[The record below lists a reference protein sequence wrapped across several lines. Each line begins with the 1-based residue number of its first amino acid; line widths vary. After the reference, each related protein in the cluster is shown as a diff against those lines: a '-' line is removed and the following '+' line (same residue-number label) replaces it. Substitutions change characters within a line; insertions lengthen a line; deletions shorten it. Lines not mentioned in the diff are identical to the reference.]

1 MTVIPG
7 GQVLTLEGLTIGVLG
22 GTGPQG
28 KGLGLRFAIAGHTV
42 VLGSRDPARAEAAAA
57 ETREQR
63 PGLTLDVRGGTNE
76 DAATAGEVVVLAVPY
91 DGHRDTVS
99 GLAPLLEGK
108 IVVDCVNPMAFDQ
121 AGAMPVDVREGSA
134 AEQTALLAPGA
145 RVVSAFHDVSAR
157 RLFGTN
163 SSVNTDVLVC
173 GDDADAKT
181 LVIGL
186 ATQVPGMR
194 GIDAGPLR
202 LSRELEA
209 LTTVL
214 LAINK
219 RYKTHAGVRVTGV

>member
-1 MTVIPG
+1 VTVIPG
-7 GQVLTLEGLTIGVLG
+7 GQVVTLEALTIGVLG

-28 KGLGLRFAIAGHTV
+28 KGLGLRFAVAGHSI
-42 VLGSRDPARAEAAAA
+42 VLGSRDADRASAAA
-57 ETREQR
+57 EEVRAMR
-63 PGLTLDVRGGTNE
+63 PGERLDVRGGTNE
-76 DAATAGEVVVLAVPY
+76 EAAGAGSVVVLAVPY
-91 DGHRDTVS
+91 DGHAATVS
-99 GLAPLLEGK
+99 ALADRLAGK
-108 IVVDCVNPMAFDQ
+108 IVVDCVNPMAFDK
-121 AGAMPVDVREGSA
+121 AGALPVDVREGSA
-134 AEQTALLAPGA
+134 AEQTAALAPGA

-163 SSVNTDVLVC
+163 TSVNTDVLVC
-173 GDDADAKT
+173 GDDTEAKT
-181 LVIGL
+181 LVVGL

-219 RYKTHAGVRVTGV
+219 RYKTHAGVRITGV

>member
-1 MTVIPG
+1 VTVIPG
-7 GQVLTLEGLTIGVLG
+7 GQIVNLEGLTIGVLG

-28 KGLGLRFAIAGHTV
+28 KGLGLRFAIAGHAV
-42 VLGSRDPARAEAAAA
+42 LLGSRDPARAAEAAE
-57 ETREQR
+57 ETRGLR
-63 PGLTLDVRGGTNE
+63 PALSLDIRGGTNE
-76 DAATAGEVVVLAVPY
+76 EAASFGAVVVLAVPY
-91 DGHRDTVS
+91 DGHAATVTA
-99 GLAPLLEGK
+99 LAPLLDGK
-108 IVVDCVNPMAFDQ
+108 IVVDCVNPMAFDK
-121 AGAMPVDVREGSA
+121 AGAVPVDVREGSA
-134 AEQTALLAPGA
+134 AEQTAALVPGA

-163 SSVNTDVLVC
+163 SSVNTDILVC

-219 RYKTHAGVRVTGV
+219 RYKTHAGVRITGV

>member
-7 GQVLTLEGLTIGVLG
+7 GQVVTLEGLTIGVLG

-28 KGLGLRFAIAGHTV
+28 KGLGLRFAVAGHSV
-42 VLGSRDPARAEAAAA
+42 VLGSRDPARAEEAAREVREMRPDVTMSVRGASNEEAAAA
-57 ETREQR
+57 G
-63 PGLTLDVRGGTNE
+63 P
-76 DAATAGEVVVLAVPY
+76 VVVLAVPY
-91 DGHRDTVS
+91 EGHRETVTS
-99 GLAPLLEGK
+99 LAPVLEGR
-108 IVVDCVNPMAFDQ
+108 IVIDCVNPMIFDKQ
-121 AGAMPVDVREGSA
+121 GALPVDVREGSA
-134 AEQTALLAPGA
+134 SEQTASLVPGA

-163 SSVNTDVLVC
+163 TSVNTDILVC
-173 GDDADAKT
+173 GDDVEAKT

-219 RYKTHAGVRVTGV
+219 RYKTHAGVRITGV

>member
-1 MTVIPG
+1 VTVIPG
-7 GQVLTLEGLTIGVLG
+7 GQIVNLEGLSIGVLG

-28 KGLGLRFAIAGHTV
+28 KGLGLRFAIAGHSV
-42 VLGSRDPARAEAAAA
+42 LLGSRDAARAAEAAAEVRA
-57 ETREQR
+57 LR
-63 PGLTLDVRGGTNE
+63 PSLPLDVRGGTNE
-76 DAATAGEVVVLAVPY
+76 EAATFGSVVVLAVPY
-91 DGHRDTVS
+91 DGHAATVTA
-99 GLAPLLEGK
+99 LAPLLDGK
-108 IVVDCVNPMAFDQ
+108 IVVDCVNPMAFDK
-121 AGAMPVDVREGSA
+121 AGAVPVPVHEGSA
-134 AEQTALLAPGA
+134 AEQTAALVPGA

-163 SSVNTDVLVC
+163 SSVNTDILVC
-173 GDDADAKT
+173 GDDAEAKT

-219 RYKTHAGVRVTGV
+219 RYKTHAGVRITGV

>member
-7 GQVLTLEGLTIGVLG
+7 GQVVRIEGLTIGVLG

-28 KGLGLRFAIAGHTV
+28 KGLALRFGVAGHHLL
-42 VLGSRDPARAEAAAA
+42 LGSRDPDRAAAAAA
-57 ETREQR
+57 EVRALR
-63 PGLTLDVRGGTNE
+63 PDLNLDVTGAGNE
-76 DAATAGEVVVLAVPY
+76 DVAAKSEIVVLAVPY
-91 DGHRDTVS
+91 DGHADTVRE
-99 GLAPLLEGK
+99 LAAHLAGK
-108 IVVDCVNPMAFDQ
+108 VVIDCVNPMIFDQ
-121 AGAMPVDVREGSA
+121 AGALPVDVREGSA
-134 AEQTALLAPGA
+134 AEQTQALVPAA

-163 SSVNTDVLVC
+163 TSVNTDILVC
-173 GDDADAKT
+173 GDDEEAKT
-181 LVIGL
+181 LVVAL

-219 RYKTHAGVRVTGV
+219 RYRTHAGVRITGV

>member
-1 MTVIPG
+1 VTVIPG
-7 GQVLTLEGLTIGVLG
+7 GQVLTLEGLPIGVLG

-28 KGLGLRFAIAGHTV
+28 KGLALRFAIAGHRV
-42 VLGSRDPARAEAAAA
+42 VLGSRDPLRAAAA
-57 ETREQR
+57 ADEVRAMRE
-63 PGLTLDVRGGTNE
+63 GAALDVAGGSNE
-76 DAATAGEVVVLAVPY
+76 DAATFGSVVVLAVPY
-91 DGHRDTVS
+91 DAHRDTVS
-99 GLAPLLEGK
+99 ALAPLLAGK
-108 IVVDCVNPMAFDQ
+108 IVVDCVNPMAFDK

-134 AEQTALLAPGA
+134 AEQTAALVPGA

-163 SSVNTDVLVC
+163 SSVNTDILVC
-173 GDDADAKT
+173 GDDAEAKT

>member
-1 MTVIPG
+1 VTVLPG

-28 KGLGLRFAIAGHTV
+28 KGLGLRFAIAGHSV
-42 VLGSRDPARAEAAAA
+42 VLGSRDVARASAAADEVKA
-57 ETREQR
+57 MRS
-63 PGLTLDVRGGTNE
+63 GMTLDVRGGTNE
-76 DAATAGEVVVLAVPY
+76 DAATSGSVVVLAVPY
-91 DGHRDTVS
+91 DGHLPTVTA
-99 GLAPLLEGK
+99 LAPLLDGK
-108 IVVDCVNPMAFDQ
+108 VVVDCVNPMAFDK
-121 AGAMPVDVREGSA
+121 AGAVPVDVREGSA
-134 AEQTALLAPGA
+134 AEQTAALVPGA

-163 SSVNTDVLVC
+163 SSVNTDILVC

-181 LVIGL
+181 MVIGL

-219 RYKTHAGVRVTGV
+219 RYKTHAGVRITGV

>member
-7 GQVLTLEGLTIGVLG
+7 GQIVEVSGLTIGVLG

-28 KGLGLRFAIAGHTV
+28 KGLGLRFGIAGHTV
-42 VLGSRDPARAEAAAA
+42 LLGSRDAARADAAAA
-57 ETREQR
+57 EVQAMR
-63 PGLTLDVRGGTNE
+63 PGTPVDVRGATNE
-76 DAATAGEVVVLAVPY
+76 VAAADGEVVVLAVPY
-91 DGHRDTVS
+91 DGHAELVTA
-99 GLAPLLEGK
+99 LAPHLAGK
-108 IVVDCVNPMAFDQ
+108 IVIDCVNPMAFDKV
-121 AGAMPVDVREGSA
+121 GAVPVEVREGSA
-134 AEQTALLAPGA
+134 AEQTAALVPGS

-163 SSVNTDVLVC
+163 SSVNTDILVC
-173 GDDADAKT
+173 GDDADAKA
-181 LVIGL
+181 LVIAL

-219 RYKTHAGVRVTGV
+219 RYKTHAGVRITGV

>member
-7 GQVLTLEGLTIGVLG
+7 GQVVTLEGLTIGVLG

-28 KGLGLRFAIAGHTV
+28 KGLALRFAVAGHAV
-42 VLGSRDPARAEAAAA
+42 MLGSRDPARAEAAAEEVRA
-57 ETREQR
+57 MR
-63 PGLTLDVRGGTNE
+63 PDVEMDVRGGANE
-76 DAATAGEVVVLAVPY
+76 AAAAFGPVVVLAVPY
-91 DGHRDTVS
+91 DGHRDTVTA
-99 GLAPLLEGK
+99 LAPVLDGK
-108 IVVDCVNPMAFDQ
+108 IVVDCVNPMIFDK
-121 AGAMPVDVREGSA
+121 AGALPVDVREGSA
-134 AEQTALLAPGA
+134 AEQTAALVPGA

-163 SSVNTDVLVC
+163 TSVNTDILVC
-173 GDDADAKT
+173 GDDVEAKT

-219 RYKTHAGVRVTGV
+219 RYKTHAGVRITGV

>member
-1 MTVIPG
+1 VTVIPG

-28 KGLGLRFAIAGHTV
+28 KGLGLRFAIAGHHV
-42 VLGSRDPARAEAAAA
+42 VLGSRDVSRAAAAA
-57 ETREQR
+57 EETRAMR
-63 PGLTLDVRGGTNE
+63 PDQDLDVRGGTNE
-76 DAATAGEVVVLAVPY
+76 DAATAGSVVVLAVPY
-91 DGHRDTVS
+91 DGHAATVS
-99 GLAPLLEGK
+99 SLAPLLAGK
-108 IVVDCVNPMAFDQ
+108 IVVDCVNPMAFDKQ
-121 AGAMPVDVREGSA
+121 GAVPVDVREGSA
-134 AEQTALLAPGA
+134 AEQTAALAPGA

-163 SSVNTDVLVC
+163 SSVNTDILVC

-202 LSRELEA
+202 LSRELES

-219 RYKTHAGVRVTGV
+219 RYKTHAGVRITGV

>member
-7 GQVLTLEGLTIGVLG
+7 GRVVTLEGLQIGVLG

-28 KGLGLRFAIAGHTV
+28 KGLGLRFAIAGHSV
-42 VLGSRDPARAEAAAA
+42 LLGSRDTERAAAAA
-57 ETREQR
+57 EETRAMR
-63 PGLTLDVRGGTNE
+63 PELDLDVRGGTNE
-76 DAATAGEVVVLAVPY
+76 EAASFGDVVVLAVPFE
-91 DGHRDTVS
+91 GHRDTVTA
-99 GLAPLLEGK
+99 LAPLLDGK
-108 IVVDCVNPMAFDQ
+108 IVVDCVNPMAFDK
-121 AGAMPVDVREGSA
+121 AGAVPVDVREGSA
-134 AEQTALLAPGA
+134 AEQTAALVPGA

-163 SSVNTDVLVC
+163 SSVNTDILVC
-173 GDDADAKT
+173 GDDEEAKT

-219 RYKTHAGVRVTGV
+219 RYKTHAGVRITGV

>member
-7 GQVLTLEGLTIGVLG
+7 GQIVNLSGLSIGVLG

-28 KGLGLRFAIAGHTV
+28 KGLALRFAIAGHAV
-42 VLGSRDPARAEAAAA
+42 VLGSRDAARASAAA
-57 ETREQR
+57 EEVLALR
-63 PGLTLDVRGGTNE
+63 PALALDVRGGTNE
-76 DAATAGEVVVLAVPY
+76 EAASFGSVVVLAVPY
-91 DGHRDTVS
+91 DGHAATVTA
-99 GLAPLLEGK
+99 LAPLLDGK
-108 IVVDCVNPMAFDQ
+108 IVVDCVNPMAFDK
-121 AGAMPVDVREGSA
+121 AGAIPVDVREGSA

-163 SSVNTDVLVC
+163 SSVNTDILVC
-173 GDDADAKT
+173 GDDVEAKT
-181 LVIGL
+181 LVVGL

-219 RYKTHAGVRVTGV
+219 RYKTHAGVRITGV

>member
-1 MTVIPG
+1 VTVLPG

-42 VLGSRDPARAEAAAA
+42 VLGSRDVARASAAA
-57 ETREQR
+57 EEVRGMR
-63 PGLTLDVRGGTNE
+63 PGMELDVRGGTNE
-76 DAATAGEVVVLAVPY
+76 DAATSGSVVVLAVPY
-91 DGHRDTVS
+91 DGHLPTVTA
-99 GLAPLLEGK
+99 LAPLLDGK
-108 IVVDCVNPMAFDQ
+108 VVVDCVNPMAFDK
-121 AGAMPVDVREGSA
+121 AGAVPVDVREGSA
-134 AEQTALLAPGA
+134 AEQTAALVPGA

-163 SSVNTDVLVC
+163 TSVNTDVLVC
-173 GDDADAKT
+173 GDDAEAKT
-181 LVIGL
+181 LVVAL
-186 ATQVPGMR
+186 ASQVPGMR
-194 GIDAGPLR
+194 GVDAGPLR

-219 RYKTHAGVRVTGV
+219 RYKTHAGVRITGV

>member
-1 MTVIPG
+1 VTVIPG
-7 GQVLTLEGLTIGVLG
+7 GQVVTLEALTIGVLG

-28 KGLGLRFAIAGHTV
+28 KGLALRFGVAGHSV
-42 VLGSRDPARAEAAAA
+42 VLGSRDPARAAAAA
-57 ETREQR
+57 EEVKAMRPREEI
-63 PGLTLDVRGGTNE
+63 DVRGGSNE
-76 DAATAGEVVVLAVPY
+76 DAATAGSMVVLAVPY
-91 DGHRDTVS
+91 DGHRDTVIA
-99 GLAPLLEGK
+99 LAPHLAGK
-108 IVVDCVNPMAFDQ
+108 IVVDCVNPMAFDK
-121 AGAMPVDVREGSA
+121 AGALPVDVREGSA
-134 AEQTALLAPGA
+134 AEQTAALVPGA

-163 SSVNTDVLVC
+163 TSVNTDVLVC
-173 GDDADAKT
+173 GDDAEAKA

-219 RYKTHAGVRVTGV
+219 RYKTHAGVRITGV

>member
-7 GQVLTLEGLTIGVLG
+7 GQVLTLEGLRIGVLG

-28 KGLGLRFAIAGHTV
+28 KGLGLRFAIAGHSV
-42 VLGSRDPARAEAAAA
+42 VLGSRDAERAAAAA
-57 ETREQR
+57 EETRALR
-63 PGLTLDVRGGTNE
+63 PELTLDVRGGTNDE
-76 DAATAGEVVVLAVPY
+76 AATHGDIVVLAVPY
-91 DGHRDTVS
+91 DGHAATLQAV
-99 GLAPLLEGK
+99 APLLDGK
-108 IVVDCVNPMAFDQ
+108 IVVDCVNPMAFDKR
-121 AGAMPVDVREGSA
+121 GAVPVDVREGSA
-134 AEQTALLAPGA
+134 AEQTASLVPGA

-173 GDDADAKT
+173 GDDVEAKT
-181 LVIGL
+181 LVVGL

-202 LSRELEA
+202 LSRELES

-219 RYKTHAGVRVTGV
+219 RYKTHAGVRITGV

>member
-7 GQVLTLEGLTIGVLG
+7 GQIVTVEGLTIGVLG

-28 KGLGLRFAIAGHTV
+28 KGLGLRFGVSGHTV
-42 VLGSRDPARAEAAAA
+42 LLGSRDRARAVTAVDEVRAMRPDATLNLQAATNEEAAAA
-57 ETREQR
+57 E
-63 PGLTLDVRGGTNE
+63 
-76 DAATAGEVVVLAVPY
+76 VVVIAVPY
-91 DGHRDTVS
+91 EGHRELIAS
-99 GLAPLLEGK
+99 LAKELAGK
-108 IVVDCVNPMAFDQ
+108 VVVDCVNPMTFDVH
-121 AGAMPVDVREGSA
+121 GARYVDVSEGSA
-134 AEQTALLAPGA
+134 AEQAQVLLPES
-145 RVVSAFHDVSAR
+145 RLVSAFHDVSAR

-163 SSVNTDVLVC
+163 TSVNTDILVC
-173 GDDADAKT
+173 GDDAEAKG
-181 LVIGL
+181 LVIAL

-219 RYKTHAGVRVTGV
+219 RYKTHAGVRITGV

>member
-7 GQVLTLEGLTIGVLG
+7 GQVVTLEGLTIGVLG

-28 KGLGLRFAIAGHTV
+28 KGLGLRFAVAGHHV
-42 VLGSRDPARAEAAAA
+42 VLGSRSPERAEEAAA
-57 ETREQR
+57 EVREMR
-63 PGLTLDVRGGTNE
+63 PDVTLSVRGGTNE
-76 DAATAGEVVVLAVPY
+76 EAAAAGPVVVLAVPY
-91 DGHRDTVS
+91 EGHAETVTS
-99 GLAPLLEGK
+99 LAPLLDGK
-108 IVVDCVNPMAFDQ
+108 IVIDCVNPMIFDKQ
-121 AGAMPVDVREGSA
+121 GAMPVEVREGSA
-134 AEQTALLAPGA
+134 SEQTAALVPGA

-163 SSVNTDVLVC
+163 TSVNTDILVC
-173 GDDADAKT
+173 GDDVEAKT

-219 RYKTHAGVRVTGV
+219 RYKTHAGVRITGV

>member
-1 MTVIPG
+1 VTVLPG

-28 KGLGLRFAIAGHTV
+28 KGLGLRFAIAGHSV
-42 VLGSRDPARAEAAAA
+42 VLGSRDVARASAAA
-57 ETREQR
+57 EEVRGMR
-63 PGLTLDVRGGTNE
+63 PGTSLDVRGGTNE
-76 DAATAGEVVVLAVPY
+76 DAASSGSVVVLAVPY
-91 DGHRDTVS
+91 DGHLPTVTS
-99 GLAPLLEGK
+99 LAPLLDGK
-108 IVVDCVNPMAFDQ
+108 VVVDCVNPMAFDK
-121 AGAMPVDVREGSA
+121 AGALPVDVREGSA
-134 AEQTALLAPGA
+134 AEQTAALAPGA

-163 SSVNTDVLVC
+163 SSVNTDILVC

-181 LVIGL
+181 MVIGL

-219 RYKTHAGVRVTGV
+219 RYKTHAGVRITGV

>member
-1 MTVIPG
+1 VTVIPG
-7 GQVLTLEGLTIGVLG
+7 GQVVTLEGLRIGVLG

-28 KGLGLRFAIAGHTV
+28 KGLGLRFAIAGHAV
-42 VLGSRDPARAEAAAA
+42 VLGSRDASRAAEAAA
-57 ETREQR
+57 ETVAMR
-63 PGLTLDVRGGTNE
+63 PGMTLDVRGGTNE
-76 DAATAGEVVVLAVPY
+76 EAAAFGDIVVLAVPY
-91 DGHRDTVS
+91 DGHQPTVTS
-99 GLAPLLEGK
+99 LAAALDGK
-108 IVVDCVNPMAFDQ
+108 IVVDCVNPMAFDK
-121 AGAMPVDVREGSA
+121 AGAVPVDVREGSA
-134 AEQTALLAPGA
+134 AEQTAALAPGA

-163 SSVNTDVLVC
+163 SSVNTDILVC
-173 GDDADAKT
+173 GDDVEAKT

-219 RYKTHAGVRVTGV
+219 RYKTHAGVRITGV

>member
-7 GQVLTLEGLTIGVLG
+7 GQVVTLEGLRIGVLG

-28 KGLGLRFAIAGHTV
+28 KGLGLRFAIAGHAV
-42 VLGSRDPARAEAAAA
+42 VLGSRDVARAAEAAA
-57 ETREQR
+57 ETVGMR
-63 PGLTLDVRGGTNE
+63 PGMTLDVRGGTNE
-76 DAATAGEVVVLAVPY
+76 EAAAFGDVVVLAVPY
-91 DGHRDTVS
+91 EGHVATVTS
-99 GLAPLLEGK
+99 LAAALDGK
-108 IVVDCVNPMAFDQ
+108 IVVDCVNPMAFDK
-121 AGAMPVDVREGSA
+121 AGAVPVDVREGSA
-134 AEQTALLAPGA
+134 AEQTAALAPGA

-163 SSVNTDVLVC
+163 SSVNTDILVC
-173 GDDADAKT
+173 GDDVEAKT

-219 RYKTHAGVRVTGV
+219 RYKTHAGVRITGV

>member
-7 GQVLTLEGLTIGVLG
+7 GQVVTLEGLTIGVLG

-28 KGLGLRFAIAGHTV
+28 KGLGLRFAIAGHSV
-42 VLGSRDPARAEAAAA
+42 VLGSRSPDRAAEAAA
-57 ETREQR
+57 EVKEMR
-63 PGLTLDVRGGTNE
+63 PDLSLDVRGASNE
-76 DAATAGEVVVLAVPY
+76 EAAAAGPVVVLAVPY
-91 DGHRDTVS
+91 DGHRETVTA
-99 GLAPLLEGK
+99 LAPVLDGR
-108 IVVDCVNPMAFDQ
+108 IVVDCVNPMAFDK

-134 AEQTALLAPGA
+134 AEQTAALAPGA

-163 SSVNTDVLVC
+163 SSVNTDILVC
-173 GDDADAKT
+173 GDDVEAKT

-186 ATQVPGMR
+186 ATQTPGMR

-219 RYKTHAGVRVTGV
+219 RYKTHAGVRITGV

>member
-7 GQVLTLEGLTIGVLG
+7 GQVLTLEGLSIGILG

-28 KGLGLRFAIAGHTV
+28 TGLGMRFAIAGHHV
-42 VLGSRDPARAEAAAA
+42 VLGSRDVERAAAAA
-57 ETREQR
+57 EETRAQR
-63 PGLTLDVRGGTNE
+63 PEMDLAVRGGTNE
-76 DAATAGEVVVLAVPY
+76 EAATSGSVVVLAVPY
-91 DGHRDTVS
+91 DGPAAPVTA
-99 GLAPLLEGK
+99 LAPLLEGK
-108 IVVDCVNPMAFDQ
+108 IVVDCVNPMAFDK
-121 AGAMPVDVREGSA
+121 AGAVPVDVREGSA
-134 AEQTALLAPGA
+134 AEQTAVLAPGA

-163 SSVNTDVLVC
+163 SSVNTDILVC

-219 RYKTHAGVRVTGV
+219 RYKTHAGVRITGV

>member
-1 MTVIPG
+1 VTVLPG
-7 GQVLTLEGLTIGVLG
+7 GQVLTLEGLMIGVLG

-42 VLGSRDPARAEAAAA
+42 VLGSRDLARASAAADEVKA
-57 ETREQR
+57 MR
-63 PGLTLDVRGGTNE
+63 PGMSLDVRGGTNE
-76 DAATAGEVVVLAVPY
+76 DAASSGSVVVLAVPY
-91 DGHRDTVS
+91 DGHLPTVTS
-99 GLAPLLEGK
+99 LAPLLDGK
-108 IVVDCVNPMAFDQ
+108 VVVDCVNPMAFDK
-121 AGAMPVDVREGSA
+121 AGAVPVDVREGSA
-134 AEQTALLAPGA
+134 AEQTAALVPGA

-163 SSVNTDVLVC
+163 SSVNTDILVC

-219 RYKTHAGVRVTGV
+219 RYKTHAGVRITGV

>member
-1 MTVIPG
+1 VTVIPG
-7 GQVLTLEGLTIGVLG
+7 GQVVTLEGLAIGVLG

-28 KGLGLRFAIAGHTV
+28 KGLALRFAVSGHAV
-42 VLGSRDPARAEAAAA
+42 MLGSRSAERAAEAAAEVKA
-57 ETREQR
+57 MR
-63 PGLTLDVRGGTNE
+63 PDVEVDVRGGTNE
-76 DAATAGEVVVLAVPY
+76 EAAAFGPVVVLAVPY
-91 DGHRDTVS
+91 DGRADTVTS
-99 GLAPLLEGK
+99 LAPALEGK
-108 IVVDCVNPMAFDQ
+108 IVIDCVNPMIFDKQ
-121 AGAMPVDVREGSA
+121 GALPVEVREGSA
-134 AEQTALLAPGA
+134 AEQTAALVPGA

-163 SSVNTDVLVC
+163 TSVNTDILVC
-173 GDDADAKT
+173 GDDAEAKT

-202 LSRELEA
+202 LSRELES

-219 RYKTHAGVRVTGV
+219 RYKTHAGVRITGV

>member
-7 GQVLTLEGLTIGVLG
+7 GQVVTLEGLTIGVLG

-42 VLGSRDPARAEAAAA
+42 VLGSRDASRASAAAA
-57 ETREQR
+57 EVRELR
-63 PGLTLDVRGGTNE
+63 PEMSLSVRGGTNE
-76 DAATAGEVVVLAVPY
+76 EAAAAGPVVVLAVPY
-91 DGHRDTVS
+91 DGHASTVTA
-99 GLAPLLEGK
+99 LAPLLDGK
-108 IVVDCVNPMAFDQ
+108 VVVDCVNPMAFDK

-134 AEQTALLAPGA
+134 AEQTAALVPGA

-163 SSVNTDVLVC
+163 SSVNTDILVC
-173 GDDADAKT
+173 GDDVEAKT

-219 RYKTHAGVRVTGV
+219 RYKTHAGVRITGV

>member
-1 MTVIPG
+1 MTVIPDG
-7 GQVLTLEGLTIGVLG
+7 RVVTLEGLKIGVLG

-28 KGLGLRFAIAGHTV
+28 KGLGLRFAIAGHAV
-42 VLGSRDPARAEAAAA
+42 LLGSRDPGRAGEAAA
-57 ETREQR
+57 EVQEMR
-63 PGLTLDVRGGTNE
+63 PELELDVRGGTNE
-76 DAATAGEVVVLAVPY
+76 EAAAYGDVVVLAVPF
-91 DGHRDTVS
+91 DGHSDTVTA
-99 GLAPLLEGK
+99 LASRLDGK
-108 IVVDCVNPMAFDQ
+108 IVVDCVNPMAFDK
-121 AGAMPVDVREGSA
+121 AGAVPVDVREGSA
-134 AEQTALLAPGA
+134 AEQTAALVPGA
-145 RVVSAFHDVSAR
+145 RVVSAFHDVSAK

-163 SSVNTDVLVC
+163 SSVNTDILVC
-173 GDDADAKT
+173 GDDDEAKT

-219 RYKTHAGVRVTGV
+219 RYKTHAGVRITGV

>member
-7 GQVLTLEGLTIGVLG
+7 GQIVTLEGLTVGVLG

-28 KGLGLRFAIAGHTV
+28 KGLALRFSVSGHSV
-42 VLGSRDPARAEAAAA
+42 VLGSRDAARAQAAAGEVKA
-57 ETREQR
+57 MR
-63 PGLTLDVRGGTNE
+63 PGLDLAVRGGTNE
-76 DAATAGEVVVLAVPY
+76 DAATAGSVVVLAVPY
-91 DGHRDTVS
+91 EGHRDTVTA
-99 GLAPLLEGK
+99 LAPHLAGK
-108 IVVDCVNPMAFDQ
+108 VVVDCVNPMVFDQ
-121 AGAMPVDVREGSA
+121 AGAVPVDVGEGSA
-134 AEQTALLAPGA
+134 AEQTAKLVPEA

-163 SSVNTDVLVC
+163 TSVNTDILVC
-173 GDDADAKT
+173 GDDDEAKT

-186 ATQVPGMR
+186 ATQIPGMR

-209 LTTVL
+209 LTVVL

-219 RYKTHAGVRVTGV
+219 RYKTHAGVRITGV

>member
-7 GQVLTLEGLTIGVLG
+7 GQVLTLEGLSIGVLG

-28 KGLGLRFAIAGHTV
+28 KGLALRFAIAGHSV
-42 VLGSRDPARAEAAAA
+42 LLGSRDPARALAAA
-57 ETREQR
+57 EETRAMR
-63 PGLTLDVRGGTNE
+63 PGETLDVRGGTNE
-76 DAATAGEVVVLAVPY
+76 EAATFGAMVVLAVPY
-91 DGHRDTVS
+91 DGHAATVTA
-99 GLAPLLEGK
+99 LAPLLDGK
-108 IVVDCVNPMAFDQ
+108 IVVDCVNPMAFDK
-121 AGAMPVDVREGSA
+121 AGALPVDVREGSA
-134 AEQTALLAPGA
+134 AEQTASLVPGA

-163 SSVNTDVLVC
+163 SSVNTDILVC
-173 GDDADAKT
+173 GDDVEAKT

-219 RYKTHAGVRVTGV
+219 RYKTHAGVRITGV

>member
-7 GQVLTLEGLTIGVLG
+7 GQVLTLEGLRIGVLG

-28 KGLGLRFAIAGHTV
+28 KGLALRFAIAGHSV
-42 VLGSRDPARAEAAAA
+42 LLGSRDPERATAAA
-57 ETREQR
+57 EETRKMR
-63 PGLTLDVRGGTNE
+63 PEMELDVRGGTNE
-76 DAATAGEVVVLAVPY
+76 EAAGFGSVVVLAVPFE
-91 DGHRDTVS
+91 GHKDTVTA
-99 GLAPLLEGK
+99 LAPLLAGR
-108 IVVDCVNPMAFDQ
+108 IVVDCVNPMRFDQ
-121 AGAMPVDVREGSA
+121 AGAVPVDVREGSA
-134 AEQTALLAPGA
+134 AEQTAALVPEA

-163 SSVNTDVLVC
+163 SSVNTDILVC
-173 GDDADAKT
+173 GDDVEAKT

-219 RYKTHAGVRVTGV
+219 RYKTHAGVRITGV

>member
-1 MTVIPG
+1 MTVVPG
-7 GQVLTLEGLTIGVLG
+7 GQVVTLEGLKIGVLG

-28 KGLGLRFAIAGHTV
+28 KGLGLRFAIAGHSV
-42 VLGSRDPARAEAAAA
+42 LLGSRDRSRAESAAS

-63 PGLTLDVRGGTNE
+63 PDESLEVRGGTNE
-76 DAATAGEVVVLAVPY
+76 EAASFGSIVVLAVPY
-91 DGHRDTVS
+91 EGHSATVS
-99 GLAPLLEGK
+99 SLAPLLEGK
-108 IVVDCVNPMAFDQ
+108 IVVDCVNPMAFDK
-121 AGAMPVDVREGSA
+121 AGAVPVEVREGSA
-134 AEQTALLAPGA
+134 AEQTAVLAPGA

-163 SSVNTDVLVC
+163 SSVNTDILVC
-173 GDDADAKT
+173 GDDVEAKT
-181 LVIGL
+181 LVVGL

-219 RYKTHAGVRVTGV
+219 RYKTHAGVRITGV

>member
-1 MTVIPG
+1 VTVIPG
-7 GQVLTLEGLTIGVLG
+7 GQVVTLEGLRIGVLG

-28 KGLGLRFAIAGHTV
+28 KGLALRFAVAGHSLL
-42 VLGSRDPARAEAAAA
+42 LGSRDPARAAAAA
-57 ETREQR
+57 EEVKAMR
-63 PGLTLDVRGGTNE
+63 PDVEIDVRGAGNE
-76 DAATAGEVVVLAVPY
+76 EAAAFGPVVVLAVPY
-91 DGHRDTVS
+91 DGHRDTVTA
-99 GLAPLLEGK
+99 LAPVLEGR
-108 IVVDCVNPMAFDQ
+108 IVVDCVNPMVFDK
-121 AGAMPVDVREGSA
+121 AGALPVDVREGSA
-134 AEQTALLAPGA
+134 AEQTAALAPGA

-163 SSVNTDVLVC
+163 TSVNTDILVC
-173 GDDADAKT
+173 GDDVEAKT

-219 RYKTHAGVRVTGV
+219 RYKTHAGVRITGV

>member
-1 MTVIPG
+1 VTVIPG
-7 GQVLTLEGLTIGVLG
+7 GQVVTLEGLSIGVLG

-28 KGLGLRFAIAGHTV
+28 KGLALRFAIAGHAV
-42 VLGSRDPARAEAAAA
+42 LLGSRDAARAAAA
-57 ETREQR
+57 ADEVKAMR
-63 PGLTLDVRGGTNE
+63 PELALDVRGGTNE
-76 DAATAGEVVVLAVPY
+76 EAAAFGGMVVLAVPY
-91 DGHRDTVS
+91 DGHRDTVTA
-99 GLAPLLEGK
+99 LAGALDGK
-108 IVVDCVNPMAFDQ
+108 IVVDCVNPMAFDK
-121 AGAMPVDVREGSA
+121 AGAVPVDVREGSA
-134 AEQTALLAPGA
+134 AEQTAALVPGA
-145 RVVSAFHDVSAR
+145 RVVSAFHDVSAK

-163 SSVNTDVLVC
+163 SSVNTDILVC
-173 GDDADAKT
+173 GDDVEAKT

-219 RYKTHAGVRVTGV
+219 RYKTHAGVRITGV

>member
-1 MTVIPG
+1 VTVIPG
-7 GQVLTLEGLTIGVLG
+7 GQVVTLEGLSIGVLG

-28 KGLGLRFAIAGHTV
+28 KGLGLRFAIAGHAV
-42 VLGSRDPARAEAAAA
+42 VLGSRDPERAAAAA
-57 ETREQR
+57 EETRGMR
-63 PGLTLDVRGGTNE
+63 DADLDVRGGSNE
-76 DAATAGEVVVLAVPY
+76 EAATFGDVVILAVPY
-91 DGHRDTVS
+91 DGHVATVTA
-99 GLAPLLEGK
+99 LAPLLAGK
-108 IVVDCVNPMAFDQ
+108 IVVDCVNPMAFDK
-121 AGAMPVDVREGSA
+121 AGAVPVDVREGSA
-134 AEQTALLAPGA
+134 AEQTAALVPGA

-173 GDDADAKT
+173 GDDVEAKT

-219 RYKTHAGVRVTGV
+219 RYKTHAGVRITGV

>member
-7 GQVLTLEGLTIGVLG
+7 GQVVTLEGLTIGVLG

-28 KGLGLRFAIAGHTV
+28 KGLGLRFAVSGHHI
-42 VLGSRDPARAEAAAA
+42 VLGSRDRARAEAAAE
-57 ETREQR
+57 ETRALR
-63 PGLTLDVRGGTNE
+63 PDVDLDIRGGTNE
-76 DAATAGEVVVLAVPY
+76 EAAAAGEVVVLAVPY
-91 DGHRDTVS
+91 DGHAETVTA
-99 GLAPLLEGK
+99 LAPLLDGK
-108 IVVDCVNPMAFDQ
+108 VVVDCVNPMMFDQ
-121 AGAMPVDVREGSA
+121 AGALPVDVREGSA
-134 AEQTALLAPGA
+134 SEQTAKLVPGA

-163 SSVNTDVLVC
+163 TSVNTDILVC

-219 RYKTHAGVRVTGV
+219 RYKTHAGVRITGV

>member
-7 GQVLTLEGLTIGVLG
+7 GQVVTLEGLTIGVLG

-28 KGLGLRFAIAGHTV
+28 KGLGLRFAVAGHHV
-42 VLGSRDPARAEAAAA
+42 VLGSRSPERAEEAA
-57 ETREQR
+57 REVREMR
-63 PGLTLDVRGGTNE
+63 PDMTLSVRGGSNE
-76 DAATAGEVVVLAVPY
+76 DAAAAGPIVVLAVPY
-91 DGHRDTVS
+91 DGHAETVTS
-99 GLAPLLEGK
+99 LAVQLDGK
-108 IVVDCVNPMAFDQ
+108 IVIDCVNPMIFDKQ
-121 AGAMPVDVREGSA
+121 GALPVEVREGSA
-134 AEQTALLAPGA
+134 SEQTASLVPGA

-163 SSVNTDVLVC
+163 TSVNTDILVC
-173 GDDADAKT
+173 GDDVEAKT

-219 RYKTHAGVRVTGV
+219 RYKTHAGVRITGV

>member
-7 GQVLTLEGLTIGVLG
+7 GQVVTLEGLRIGVLG

-28 KGLGLRFAIAGHTV
+28 KGLALRFAVAGHAV
-42 VLGSRDPARAEAAAA
+42 VLGSRDPARAQAAAEEVTAMRPDVDMDVRGAGNEEAAAA
-57 ETREQR
+57 
-63 PGLTLDVRGGTNE
+63 GD
-76 DAATAGEVVVLAVPY
+76 VVVLAVPY
-91 DGHRDTVS
+91 DGHRDTVTA
-99 GLAPLLEGK
+99 LAAHLAGK
-108 IVVDCVNPMAFDQ
+108 VVVDCVNPMLFDQ
-121 AGAMPVDVREGSA
+121 AGAVPVDVREGSA
-134 AEQTALLAPGA
+134 AEQTAKLVPEA

-163 SSVNTDVLVC
+163 TSVNTDILVC
-173 GDDADAKT
+173 GDDAEAKT

-219 RYKTHAGVRVTGV
+219 RYKTHAGVRITGV

>member
-1 MTVIPG
+1 VTVIPG
-7 GQVLTLEGLTIGVLG
+7 GQVVTLAGLRIGVLG

-28 KGLGLRFAIAGHTV
+28 KGLGLRFAVAGHHV
-42 VLGSRDPARAEAAAA
+42 LLGSRDIDRAEAAAK
-57 ETREQR
+57 ETKEMR
-63 PGLTLDVRGGTNE
+63 PQDPLDIRGATNE
-76 DAATAGEVVVLAVPY
+76 DAARDADVVILAVPY
-91 DGHRDTVS
+91 EGHHATVTA
-99 GLAPLLEGK
+99 LAPLLAGK
-108 IVVDCVNPMAFDQ
+108 IVVDCVNPMAFDKK
-121 AGAMPVDVREGSA
+121 GAVPVEVDAGSA
-134 AEQTALLAPGA
+134 AEQTAALAPGA

-163 SSVNTDVLVC
+163 TSVNTDVLVC
-173 GDDADAKT
+173 GDDEEAKV

-186 ATQVPGMR
+186 ATQIPGMR

-219 RYKTHAGVRVTGV
+219 RFKTHAGVRITGV

>member
-1 MTVIPG
+1 VTVLPG

-28 KGLGLRFAIAGHTV
+28 KGLGLRFAIAGHSV
-42 VLGSRDPARAEAAAA
+42 VLGSRDPSRAAAAA
-57 ETREQR
+57 EETRAMR
-63 PGLTLDVRGGTNE
+63 PKEPLDIKGGTNE
-76 DAATAGEVVVLAVPY
+76 DAATSGSVVVLAVPY
-91 DGHRDTVS
+91 DGHLATVTA
-99 GLAPLLEGK
+99 LAPLLDGK
-108 IVVDCVNPMAFDQ
+108 IVVDCVNPMAFDK
-121 AGAMPVDVREGSA
+121 AGAVPVDVREGSA
-134 AEQTALLAPGA
+134 AEQTAALVPGA

-163 SSVNTDVLVC
+163 SSVNTDILVC

-219 RYKTHAGVRVTGV
+219 RYKTHAGVRITGV